1 MSHFPVLYHEIIQ
14 ALTPQTDGLYIDGTI
29 GAGGHAW
36 GILSASSPNGRLLG
50 LDLDP
55 EAIKLSKIRL
65 QPFGD
70 RFIIKRASYITLQ
83 NQVKSIGWTEVNGIL
98 LDLGVSSMQLD
109 SVGRGFSFRTEDS
122 LDMRF
127 DPNGVVTASDL
138 LNNLPEKELAD
149 IIYKYGEERKSRQIA
164 REIVK
169 QRPIRSTQHLVG
181 IIVKVVK
188 SKPEK
193 IHPATRTFQALR
205 IATNDELES
214 LGLVLPQA
222 VSSLMSGGRL
232 AVISFH
238 SLEDRIVKQYFHR
251 ESKDCI
257 CPPEYPVCTCNHH
270 ASIRVITKHPIRP
283 VEEEIQSNP
292 RSRSSRL
299 RIVEKL

>member
-36 GILSASSPNGRLLG
+36 GILSASSPDGRLLG

-83 NQVKSIGWTEVNGIL
+83 NQIKSIGWVQVNGIL

-109 SVGRGFSFRTEDS
+109 SGGRGFSFRAEDS

-127 DPNGVVTASDL
+127 DPDGVVTASDL
-138 LNNLPEKELAD
+138 VNNLPEKELAD

-181 IIVKVVK
+181 IIAKVVK
-188 SKPEK
+188 SKREK

-214 LGLVLPQA
+214 LKLVLPQA
-222 VSSLMSGGRL
+222 VSSLVSGGRL

-238 SLEDRIVKQYFHR
+238 SLEDRIVKQFFQY

-257 CPPEYPVCTCNHH
+257 CPPEYPVCACNHH
-270 ASIRVITKHPIRP
+270 ASIRVITQHPIRP
-283 VEEEIQSNP
+283 GEEEIRSNP

>member
-283 VEEEIQSNP
+283 GEEEIQSNP